1 MENITDVDYRHVK
14 RVFKNLNDKI
24 QLIIMIYM
32 FKAIHYYLL
41 MYLRILKT
49 NVLKL
54 AMSQKL
60 SIDGFKWK
68 KKYVKI

>member
-1 MENITDVDYRHVK
+1 MENITDVDYRHAK
-14 RVFKNLNDKI
+14 RVFKNLNEKI

-41 MYLRILKT
+41 MYLGILKT

-68 KKYVKI
+68 KKCVKI